1 MEFITK
7 SYGFH
12 HIAERIFINLDER
25 KIFDCEKV
33 NTNWRKICR
42 NPWLWF
48 KKCKDNG
55 LISLNHEM
63 EWKKVI
69 QKMINSNLNEEITD
83 RLIQLYSEKPEGEW
97 RSPFF
102 MVYSRAAINGYVEV
116 IKVLA
121 PLYANPN
128 APDPSGWTP
137 IQYAARNGQAEVLRI
152 LAPLTENPNE
162 PYPDYMGKAQNV
174 IVGEK
179 LSFTPILLAAMNGH
193 VATIRVLA
201 PLSENPNALGVT
213 GKTPMQEAESR
224 KHWEIVKILKQFA

>member
-1 MEFITK
+1 
-7 SYGFH
+7 
-12 HIAERIFINLDER
+12 
-25 KIFDCEKV
+25 
-33 NTNWRKICR
+33 
-42 NPWLWF
+42 
-48 KKCKDNG
+48 
-55 LISLNHEM
+55 M
-63 EWKKVI
+63 EWKKII

-102 MVYSRAAINGYVEV
+102 MVYTRAAINGYAEV

-152 LAPLTENPNE
+152 LAPLSENPNE
-162 PYPDYMGKAQNV
+162 PYPHHDGKEHNV

-179 LSFTPILLAAMNGH
+179 LSMTPILLAAINGH

-201 PLSENPNALGVT
+201 PLSENPNALGST

-224 KHWEIVKILKQFA
+224 GHLEIVKILEQFTKK